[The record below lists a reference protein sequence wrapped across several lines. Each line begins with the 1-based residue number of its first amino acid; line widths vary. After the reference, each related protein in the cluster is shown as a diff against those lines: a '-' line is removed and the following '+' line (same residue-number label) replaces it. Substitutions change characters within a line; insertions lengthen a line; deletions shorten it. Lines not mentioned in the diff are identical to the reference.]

1 MPKNNTIQIDKES
14 YFHLIEFDE
23 QYLTVGEEEDEDLEQ
38 ILLDNPDR
46 QPVFEVVD
54 TSWVGGDFLETVH
67 VRKVV
72 KFFHNN
78 NFYQMNYRPH
88 KDGRVEVLDEGV
100 DVGNRKCDLNALYV
114 LNEVEMKEGIF
125 FE

>member
-1 MPKNNTIQIDKES
+1 MPNKTIQLDKES
-14 YFHLIEFDE
+14 YFHLIENDE
-23 QYLTVGEEEDEDLEQ
+23 QYLTQGEEEEEDLEQ

-54 TSWVGGDFLETVH
+54 TSWKGGDYLETVY

-72 KFFHNN
+72 KFFHDNL
-78 NFYQMNYRPH
+78 FYEMKYIPH
-88 KDGRVEVLDEGV
+88 KDGRVDVLDEGV
-100 DVGNRKCDLNALYV
+100 HVGKRKFEQNALYI
-114 LNEVEMKEGIF
+114 LNSVEMVEGIF